1 MLNLEECISL
11 ATNLNRFMYGNFKKL
26 SRFKTREEF
35 ERKFQEHNTNIYS
48 IAYKNE
54 VFADLTEGDFLLL
67 KDAGII
73 SDMKESKDG
82 IFQDASDYFVI
93 NKAQFKLVAE
103 RRIVIIIEK
112 EIYSYIRELRNKV
125 NVL

>member
-1 MLNLEECISL
+1 MLNLEECINL
-11 ATNLNRFMYGNFKKL
+11 ATDLNRFMYGNFKKL

-35 ERKFQEHNTNIYS
+35 ERKFQEHNANIYS

-54 VFADLTEGDFLLL
+54 VFADLTEGDFLML
-67 KDAGII
+67 KDAGVIT
-73 SDMKESKDG
+73 DVKESKGG
-82 IFQDASDYFVI
+82 IFQDASDYIVT
-93 NKAQFKLVAE
+93 NKAQFRLVAE

-112 EIYSYIRELRNKV
+112 EIYSYIQELRNKV

>member
-1 MLNLEECISL
+1 
-11 ATNLNRFMYGNFKKL
+11 MYGNFKKL
-26 SRFKTREEF
+26 YRFKTREEF
-35 ERKFQEHNTNIYS
+35 EKRFQEYNINVYS
-48 IAYKNE
+48 VAYTNE
-54 VFADLTEGDFLLL
+54 VFADLTEGDFLML
-67 KDAGII
+67 KDAGVI

-93 NKAQFKLVAE
+93 NKAQFRLVAE